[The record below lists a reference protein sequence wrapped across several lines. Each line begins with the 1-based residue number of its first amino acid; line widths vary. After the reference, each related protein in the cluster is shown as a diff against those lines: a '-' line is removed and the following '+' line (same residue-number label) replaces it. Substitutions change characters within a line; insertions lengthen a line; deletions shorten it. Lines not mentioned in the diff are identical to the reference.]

1 MPPEGIEWN
10 RLLSCLKETSYRDKM
25 TRPAKFY
32 MLVLKEHLTQGSV
45 LVSIRL
51 VLNSLVRFCAV
62 ALIENCLK
70 EMPSECLVLGTG
82 TQTQM
87 RRWNN
92 SLGVKLHPN
101 AHKARSSQQREHH
114 CTSPSHAAG
123 PCEAGELLDPW
134 PNPEDNSLLPQ
145 GQELSLPTCPD
156 CPHPKPALAPC
167 FPWEW
172 GVDCT
177 SGSPPSAPSAALH
190 LGLFV
195 VVGYGCSH
203 CSFASPGCPCCWS
216 SSPNHCRMQYCSYG
230 LREGRCCSAAL
241 LRCSALSSER
251 NCPKRSHK
259 TQFTIPAAF
268 WHPGVLAY
276 R

>member
-1 MPPEGIEWN
+1 MQLGPV
-10 RLLSCLKETSYRDKM
+10 K
-25 TRPAKFY
+25 
-32 MLVLKEHLTQGSV
+32 QGSCW
-45 LVSIRL
+45 I
-51 VLNSLVRFCAV
+51 
-62 ALIENCLK
+62 
-70 EMPSECLVLGTG
+70 LG
-82 TQTQM
+82 QTQ
-87 RRWNN
+87 RTTASSHR
-92 SLGVKLHPN
+92 
-101 AHKARSSQQREHH
+101 ARSS
-114 CTSPSHAAG
+114 
-123 PCEAGELLDPW
+123 PCPPVQTVPI
-134 PNPEDNSLLPQ
+134 PNPPWLPASPGNGVWTALLGHHHQ
-145 GQELSLPTCPD
+145 HQVLLCIWV
-156 CPHPKPALAPC
+156 C
-167 FPWEW
+167 
-172 GVDCT
+172 
-177 SGSPPSAPSAALH
+177 
-190 LGLFV
+190 FV